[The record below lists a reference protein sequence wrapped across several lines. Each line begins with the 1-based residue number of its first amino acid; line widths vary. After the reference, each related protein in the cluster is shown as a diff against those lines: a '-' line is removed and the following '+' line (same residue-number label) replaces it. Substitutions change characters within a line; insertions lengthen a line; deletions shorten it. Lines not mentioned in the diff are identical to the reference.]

1 MFGNLSNFL
10 TPQTIVNFLK
20 NNADLNKI
28 GMNFINSEEGKSF
41 IVETLGYDY
50 DSFKETMFT
59 ALSSIKKSDFGIK
72 KQQEAEEGQK
82 IKVYRDLANSL
93 IKDDGLPI
101 YGAVIMSA
109 GFVGIDKNK
118 VVEFLRQKGYSAS
131 EERIENYYKK
141 NEDFLKGLMKK
152 HGKIVPGW
160 NDSIESSD
168 LELEE
173 SKKEEKLSPI
183 PESSLE
189 EDLGK
194 ETK

>member
-1 MFGNLSNFL
+1 MFENLSNFL
-10 TPQTIVNFLK
+10 TPQFIVNFLK
-20 NNADLNKI
+20 NNVDAQKI
-28 GMNFINSEEGKSF
+28 GLNFLNSEEGKNF
-41 IVETLGYDY
+41 IVNTLGYNYED
-50 DSFKETMFT
+50 FKSNLTNLFLNT
-59 ALSSIKKSDFGIK
+59 KKSENGIK

-82 IKVYRDLANSL
+82 IKIYRELANTL
-93 IKDDGLPI
+93 IKEDGLPI

-109 GFVGIDKNK
+109 GFTGIEKTK

-131 EERIENYYKK
+131 EERIEKYYNK
-141 NEDFLKGLMKK
+141 NEEFLKGIMKK
-152 HGKIVPGW
+152 HGKIIPGW
-160 NDSIESSD
+160 NSSIESSD

-183 PESSLE
+183 PETSLE

>member
-1 MFGNLSNFL
+1 MFNNLSNFL

-20 NNADLNKI
+20 NNTDLNKI
-28 GMNFINSEEGKSF
+28 GMNFLNSEEGKQF

-50 DSFKETMFT
+50 DSFKETLFT
-59 ALSSIKKSDFGIK
+59 AFASIKKSDYGIK
-72 KQQEAEEGQK
+72 KQHEAEEGQK
-82 IKVYRDLANSL
+82 IKIYRELANTL

-109 GFVGIDKNK
+109 GFTGIEKTK

-131 EERIENYYKK
+131 EERIENYYNK

-152 HGKIVPGW
+152 HGKIIPGW

-173 SKKEEKLSPI
+173 NKKEEKLSPI
-183 PESSLE
+183 PETSLE

>member
-28 GMNFINSEEGKSF
+28 GMNFLNSEEGKQF

-50 DSFKETMFT
+50 NSFKETLFT
-59 ALSSIKKSDFGIK
+59 AFASIKKSDYGIK
-72 KQQEAEEGQK
+72 KQQEIEESQK

-93 IKDDGLPI
+93 IREDGLPI

-109 GFVGIDKNK
+109 GFTGIDKSK
-118 VVEFLRQKGYSAS
+118 VVEFLKQKGYSAS

-152 HGKIVPGW
+152 KGKIIPNW

-173 SKKEEKLSPI
+173 NKKEEKLSPI

>member
-10 TPQTIVNFLK
+10 TPQNIVNFLK

-28 GMNFINSEEGKSF
+28 GMNFLNSEEGKQF

-50 DSFKETMFT
+50 NSFKETLFT
-59 ALSSIKKSDFGIK
+59 AFASIKKSDYGLK
-72 KQQEAEEGQK
+72 KQQEIEESQK

-109 GFVGIDKNK
+109 GFTGIEKSK
-118 VVEFLRQKGYSAS
+118 VVEFLKQKGYSAS
-131 EERIENYYKK
+131 EERIEKYYKK
-141 NEDFLKGLMKK
+141 NEDFLKSLMKK
-152 HGKIVPGW
+152 KGKIIPNW

>member
-1 MFGNLSNFL
+1 MLGNLSNFL
-10 TPQTIVNFLK
+10 TPQTIANFLR
-20 NNADLNKI
+20 NNADLSKI
-28 GMNFINSEEGKSF
+28 GMNFLNSEEGRQF

-50 DSFKETMFT
+50 NSFKETLFT
-59 ALSSIKKSDFGIK
+59 AFASIKKSDYGIK

-82 IKVYRDLANSL
+82 IKIYRELANSL

-109 GFVGIDKNK
+109 GFTGIDKSK
-118 VVEFLRQKGYSAS
+118 VVEFLKQKGYSAS

-152 HGKIVPGW
+152 KGKIIPNW

-173 SKKEEKLSPI
+173 NKKEEKLSPI

>member
-1 MFGNLSNFL
+1 M
-10 TPQTIVNFLK
+10 
-20 NNADLNKI
+20 
-28 GMNFINSEEGKSF
+28 NSEEGKGF

-50 DSFKETMFT
+50 EDFKNNLTNLF
-59 ALSSIKKSDFGIK
+59 LSTKKSENGIK
-72 KQQEAEEGQK
+72 KQQEIEEGQK
-82 IKVYRDLANSL
+82 IKVYKELANTL
-93 IKDDGLPI
+93 IKEDGLPI

-109 GFVGIDKNK
+109 GFVGIDKSK

-152 HGKIVPGW
+152 HGKIIPNW
-160 NDSIESSD
+160 NDAIESSD

-173 SKKEEKLSPI
+173 SKKDEMLSPL
-183 PESSLE
+183 PDTDLE

>member
-1 MFGNLSNFL
+1 MFNNLSNFL
-10 TPQTIVNFLK
+10 TPQTISNFLK
-20 NNADLNKI
+20 NNADLSKI
-28 GMNFINSEEGKSF
+28 GMNFINSQEGKAF

-50 DSFKETMFT
+50 DSFKETLIT
-59 ALSSIKKSDFGIK
+59 AFASIKKSDFGLK
-72 KQQEAEEGQK
+72 KQHEAEEGQK
-82 IKVYRDLANSL
+82 IKIYRELANSL

-109 GFVGIDKNK
+109 GFTGIDKSK

-141 NEDFLKGLMKK
+141 NEDFLKSLMKK
-152 HGKIVPGW
+152 HGKIIPNW

-173 SKKEEKLSPI
+173 NKKEEKLSPI
-183 PESSLE
+183 PETNLE

>member
-72 KQQEAEEGQK
+72 KQQEAEESQK

-93 IKDDGLPI
+93 IKEDGLPI

-109 GFVGIDKNK
+109 GFTGIDKSK
-118 VVEFLRQKGYSAS
+118 VVEFLKQKGYSAS

-152 HGKIVPGW
+152 KGKIIPNW

-183 PESSLE
+183 PETSLE

>member
-93 IKDDGLPI
+93 IKEDGLPI

>member
-28 GMNFINSEEGKSF
+28 GMNFLNSEEGKQF

-50 DSFKETMFT
+50 NSFKETLFT
-59 ALSSIKKSDFGIK
+59 AFASIKKSDYGIK
-72 KQQEAEEGQK
+72 KQQEIEESQK
-82 IKVYRDLANSL
+82 IKVYRELANSL
-93 IKDDGLPI
+93 IKEDGLPI

-109 GFVGIDKNK
+109 GFTGIDKSK
-118 VVEFLRQKGYSAS
+118 VVEFLKQKGYSAS
-131 EERIENYYKK
+131 EERIEKYYKK

-152 HGKIVPGW
+152 KGKIIPNW

-173 SKKEEKLSPI
+173 NKKEEKLSPI

>member
-1 MFGNLSNFL
+1 MLGNLSNFL
-10 TPQTIVNFLK
+10 TPQTIANFLR
-20 NNADLNKI
+20 NNADLSKI
-28 GMNFINSEEGKSF
+28 GMNFLNSEEGKSF

-50 DSFKETMFT
+50 NSFKETMIT
-59 ALSSIKKSDFGIK
+59 ALASIKKSDFGIK
-72 KQQEAEEGQK
+72 KQHEAEEGQK
-82 IKVYRDLANSL
+82 IKIYRELANTL
-93 IKDDGLPI
+93 IKEDGLPI

-118 VVEFLRQKGYSAS
+118 VVEFLKQKGYSAS

-141 NEDFLKGLMKK
+141 NEEFLKSLMKK
-152 HGKIVPGW
+152 HGKVVPGW
-160 NDSIESSD
+160 NDEIESSD

-173 SKKEEKLSPI
+173 NKKEEKLSPI
-183 PESSLE
+183 PDTNLE